1 MLSGAVLGRSRVL
14 ASPTEIGN
22 FSHSSAKTGHRIG
35 KTHANHHKTAHRYP
49 MTPLELFF
57 VLIVLVVGIL
67 LIAYLLAVLSRGI
80 VRRHRGEQPAWP
92 RFHVRYYVFAL
103 LFIAFDME
111 MAFMYP
117 WAVVFR
123 DLGLFAYAEIG
134 FFLTVLG
141 LGILYAWRE
150 GALD

>member
-1 MLSGAVLGRSRVL
+1 V
-14 ASPTEIGN
+14 
-22 FSHSSAKTGHRIG
+22 
-35 KTHANHHKTAHRYP
+35 TA
-49 MTPLELFF
+49 LELFF
-57 VLIVLVVGIL
+57 VLLALVAGLVVL
-67 LIAYLLAVLSRGI
+67 AYGVALA
-80 VRRHRGEQPAWP
+80 RHYVPLRHHGEQPAWP
-92 RFHVRYYVFAL
+92 RFHVRYYTFAL

-111 MAFMYP
+111 MAYMYP

-150 GALD
+150 GALEWS

>member
-1 MLSGAVLGRSRVL
+1 MMA
-14 ASPTEIGN
+14 
-22 FSHSSAKTGHRIG
+22 
-35 KTHANHHKTAHRYP
+35 
-49 MTPLELFF
+49 LELFF
-57 VLIVLVVGIL
+57 VLLALCAGLVV
-67 LIAYLLAVLSRGI
+67 IAYAVAVARRGV
-80 VRRHRGEQPAWP
+80 VRRHPGEQPAWP
-92 RFHVRYYVFAL
+92 RFHVRYYTFAL

-141 LGILYAWRE
+141 LGIAYAWRE
-150 GALD
+150 GALEWT